1 MIYAVSGREPR
12 AENIL
17 LYGYRRRN
25 SRGGCGK
32 RLSSGVFCRDGA
44 VKYSLDRKAKGC
56 FIASWS
62 QITMATPL
70 SEYKKFIT
78 DLVKRQP
85 SVIARAI
92 RENGHLYPLERNQ
105 ELNHLLAQL
114 SSEQR
119 EIIAQ
124 LVQRSRDGGIHDTLV
139 YLADEINLGGLR
151 LSRNG
156 MELAIEPYG
165 TEMYFDWVAR
175 LAGDDW
181 PEHQLEVQY
190 READTATV

>member
-1 MIYAVSGREPR
+1 
-12 AENIL
+12 
-17 LYGYRRRN
+17 
-25 SRGGCGK
+25 
-32 RLSSGVFCRDGA
+32 
-44 VKYSLDRKAKGC
+44 
-56 FIASWS
+56 
-62 QITMATPL
+62 MATPL

-124 LVQRSRDGGIHDTLV
+124 LVQRSRDGGIHDTLA

-165 TEMYFDWVAR
+165 TEMYFDWLAR